1 MNLSSALAL
10 CLTTFLCFIGRAEG
24 ETQRP
29 EKITW
34 EELPVIPNSP
44 GLSGAFAG
52 VSNGA
57 LIVAGG
63 SNFPQTP
70 EGKAESRFWYAD
82 IYVLSDAEQEG
93 WQTGFSLKEPLAYG
107 ASVISSQSLIL
118 IGGSNAEGNHK
129 QVTQITWEAASRKI
143 NQVSLPPLP
152 QALSFVGAAEMDEIV
167 YVAGVQI
174 VGERSELINIFWSL
188 NLNNLEAGWESL
200 KPWEGP
206 VRKSAVVVGQNTGYR
221 KNLYIIGG
229 EAQIEDE
236 KGEIQTR
243 QLTDGYRYS
252 LTNEKWERITDAPH
266 PLTAA
271 PGIAYG
277 QSHVLIFGGK
287 TDNNTGMN
295 LSTKGDDHPLYSHD
309 LLVYHTI
316 TDTWLIQAEI
326 PLGVVSAEAVSWG
339 EGIVLTGGETEPGT
353 MTPKVQLMI
362 HDSGAG
368 ASFGIINYTFL
379 TLYLVGIVYLGF
391 YFSKREKGTDDY
403 FLAGRRIPWWAAGL
417 SLLGTGLS
425 AVTYIAHPALTFSTD
440 WFYFPVRIG
449 FFFAPI
455 MIIYFYLPFYRRLN
469 ITTAYEYL
477 EKRFNLSVRLFG
489 SAQFILF
496 QSLRISLIMY
506 LPAIV
511 LTTITGINIY
521 VCILSLGLISTFYT
535 VLGGIEA
542 VIWSDV
548 IQVFIFIA
556 GLIIALV
563 VVFFNVDN
571 GVKGMIDIGLADDK
585 YRMWYLDWDITEP
598 TLWVL
603 LISGAMGTFI
613 VYSSDQ
619 SRIQRFLTT
628 KDEKAAAKGLWLN
641 VIAGLPLGAI
651 VLVMGSALYAFYKT
665 HPTSVSLGM
674 RNDAIFPLFIA
685 QNLPFGLAGF
695 VIAAIFS
702 AAMSSLDSGMNS
714 IATVFVTDFYRRFKT
729 DKSERFYLNL
739 ARSITLLIGIFA
751 TAVALLLVTFNIQ
764 SAVIFAS
771 SVLGLFIGGLGGLF
785 ALGIFTRR
793 ANGMGAMMGAIISA
807 IALYYVKYHTPINF
821 FLYPTIGFTVC
832 LVTGYLASL
841 IIPERKK
848 SLEGLTIY
856 TVLPRRDQ

>member
-1 MNLSSALAL
+1 MNLSYSVAL
-10 CLTTFLCFIGRAEG
+10 CLTTFLCFIGRADG
-24 ETQRP
+24 ETRRP
-29 EKITW
+29 ENITW
-34 EELPVIPNSP
+34 EELPELPNTQ
-44 GLSGAFAG
+44 GLGGAFAG
-52 VSNGA
+52 ISNGA

-63 SNFPQTP
+63 SNFSQA
-70 EGKAESRFWYAD
+70 AETEVGSKVWYAD
-82 IYVLSDAEQEG
+82 IYVLPEAEQAT
-93 WQTGFSLKEPLAYG
+93 WLTGYKLNEPRAYG
-107 ASVISSQSLIL
+107 ASVSSGKHLIL
-118 IGGSNAEGNHK
+118 IGGSSAEGYHNE
-129 QVTQITWEAASRKI
+129 VTQITWDATTQKVKQEL
-143 NQVSLPPLP
+143 LPPLP
-152 QALSFVGAAEMDEIV
+152 LNLALNGAVEIDGIV
-167 YVAGVQI
+167 YVVGGQTG
-174 VGERSELINIFWSL
+174 GERANLKKIFWSL
-188 NLNNLEAGWESL
+188 NLNNPEAGWESL
-200 KPWEGP
+200 ETWGGP
-206 VRKSAVVVGQNTGYR
+206 ARKSAVVVSQNTGNR
-221 KNLYIIGG
+221 RNIYIIGG
-229 EAQIEDE
+229 ETLIENE
-236 KGEIQTR
+236 VGEIHSK

-252 LTNEKWERITDAPH
+252 LHKEKWEQTKDIPH
-266 PLTAA
+266 PVTAA
-271 PGIAYG
+271 PYIAYG
-277 QSHVLIFGGK
+277 QSHILIYGGK
-287 TDNNTGMN
+287 IHED
-295 LSTKGDDHPLYSHD
+295 LALDPSYSRD

-316 TDTWLIQAEI
+316 TDTWLIKAEM
-326 PLGVVSAEAVSWG
+326 PLSLVSAEAVSWG

-362 HDSGAG
+362 HDPGAG
-368 ASFGIINYTFL
+368 ASFGIINYIFL

-403 FLAGRRIPWWAAGL
+403 FLAGRRVPWWAAGL

-477 EKRFNLSVRLFG
+477 EIRFNLAIRLFG
-489 SAQFILF
+489 SAQFIIF
-496 QSLRISLIMY
+496 QLLRISLIMY

-556 GLIIALV
+556 GLIIALI

-571 GVKGMIDIGLADDK
+571 GFKGIIDIGLADDK
-585 YRMWYLDWDITEP
+585 YRMWYLDWDFTEP

-613 VYSSDQ
+613 VLSSDQ

-628 KDEKAAAKGLWLN
+628 KDEKAAAQGLWLN
-641 VIAGLPLGAI
+641 TIVTLPLSVI
-651 VLVMGSALYAFYKT
+651 VLGMGSALYAYYKT
-665 HPTSVSLGM
+665 HPTTIGLGM

-685 QNLPFGLAGF
+685 QNLPYGLAGF

-714 IATVFVTDFYRRFKT
+714 IATVFVTDFYRRLKA
-729 DKSERFYLNL
+729 DKSDHFYLNL
-739 ARSITLLIGIFA
+739 ARGITLVIGIFA
-751 TAVALLLVTFNIQ
+751 TAVALFLVTFNIY

-793 ANGMGAMMGAIISA
+793 ANGYGAFIGAVISA
-807 IALYYVKYHTPINF
+807 IVLYFVKFHTPINL

-856 TVLPRRDQ
+856 TVLARKE